1 MNKIAQFSLLLLLA
15 VAPLSAAE
23 KLLDMNKFELLPPPK
38 ENSFQKYQ
46 LNDNIIFG
54 TDMPK
59 TVAKDG
65 SFKYHRG
72 GSVTHLTFEL
82 LQDDSFT
89 IVEDVDL
96 GDSTDWFYLQASDDF
111 GNSVYYKMKNG
122 KNDIDGFVIADNGP
136 NRIVQLKIAKEE
148 GKKLSFYIDN
158 KLVEIN
164 DSEQLARLDRIQ
176 YIKIFF
182 AWQTITNFFVFKE

>member
-23 KLLDMNKFELLPPPK
+23 KLLDMNKFELLPTPK

-65 SFKYHRG
+65 SFEYFRG
-72 GSVTHLTFEL
+72 GVTHLTFEL
-82 LQDDSFT
+82 LRDDSFT
-89 IVEDVDL
+89 ILEHVNI
-96 GDSTDWFYLQASDDF
+96 GQCCNWFYLQASDDF
-111 GNSVYYKMKNG
+111 GNSVYYKMEYG
-122 KNDIDGFVIADNGP
+122 ANDINGFVIAKNG
-136 NRIVQLKIAKEE
+136 IEKKVQLKITKEE
-148 GKKLSFYIDN
+148 GNKLSFYIDN

-182 AWQTITNFFVFKE
+182 QRQTITNFFVFKE

>member
-1 MNKIAQFSLLLLLA
+1 MKKIAKLLLLLLLSI
-15 VAPLSAAE
+15 APLSAKE
-23 KLLDMNKFELLPPPK
+23 KLLDMNSFELVPPPK

-65 SFKYHRG
+65 SFSYRRDDK
-72 GSVTHLTFEL
+72 TTLTFEL

-89 IVEDVDL
+89 ILEDVYL
-96 GDSTDWFYLQASDDF
+96 GSCCNWFYLQASDDF
-111 GNSVYYKMKNG
+111 GNSVYYKMKNSLG
-122 KNDIDGFVIADNGP
+122 DIDGFVIVGNDQEKK
-136 NRIVQLKIAKEE
+136 VQLKIAKEE
-148 GKKLSFYIDN
+148 GKRLSFYIDN

-164 DSEQLARLDRIQ
+164 DSEKLANLDRIQ

-182 AWQTITNFFVFKE
+182 CRQTITNFFVFKD

>member
-23 KLLDMNKFELLPPPK
+23 KLLDMNKVELLPPPK

-59 TVAKDG
+59 TVAIDG
-65 SFKYHRG
+65 SFKYYRG
-72 GSVTHLTFEL
+72 ASVTHLTFEL

-89 IVEDVDL
+89 VVEDVDL
-96 GDSTDWFYLQASDDF
+96 SNSTDWFYLQASDDF

-122 KNDIDGFVIADNGP
+122 ANDIDGFVIADNGP
-136 NRIVQLKIAKEE
+136 SRIVQLKIAKEE